1 MAAISWQ
8 GFTSFVGSNVAAVQA
23 SATSIVDATV
33 GSITLAFAQSVS
45 GVALWLQSYIIQ
57 VLTLTRAATSNN
69 TDLDSFMADFDLP
82 RIPAKFT
89 VQTGT
94 FASFSFTTQRLV
106 ALGSLISTGPGGIQ
120 FMVTLDATNPAW
132 NAALQSYVVAS
143 GTQSVTVPIQ
153 AVVAGAAG
161 NVLSGTVQSFVAPI
175 VGIDT
180 VTNTA
185 PNPQT
190 GFNAETDTAL
200 RLRFV
205 KFFASLSK
213 ATKTAIGFAIQ
224 SVQNGIT
231 YSLVENQTYAGATDL
246 GYFYAVVDDGSGNP
260 SSSLISAEYAA
271 IDAVRPI
278 CSTFNVYGPNIASA
292 SVSTTLVTG
301 PTFTHSLVV
310 AAAVTALTNFLNTI
324 PEGTSLPYA
333 QLYSLLFSVPGVSNV
348 TLLLLN
354 GGTADL
360 NVTAQQV
367 VKCGTLSVL

>member
-8 GFTSFVGSNVAAVQA
+8 GFTSFVSSNVAAVQA
-23 SATSIVDATV
+23 SATSIVDATK

-69 TDLDSFMADFDLP
+69 ADLDSFMADFELT
-82 RIPAKFT
+82 RIAATFSK
-89 VQTGT
+89 QTAIFG
-94 FASFSFTTQRLV
+94 SYSYTTQRQV

-132 NAALQSYVVAS
+132 NATLQAYVVPA
-143 GTQSVTVPIQ
+143 GTPSVTVPIQ

-161 NVLSGTVQSFVAPI
+161 NVLSGTVISFVAPI

-180 VTNTA
+180 VTNIA

-190 GFNAETDTAL
+190 GFNAETDPAF

-213 ATKTAIGFAIQ
+213 ATKTAIGLAIM
-224 SVQNGIT
+224 SVQNGLT
-231 YSLVENQTYAGATDL
+231 YSLVENQTYAGASQP
-246 GYFYAVVDDGSGNP
+246 GYFYAVIDDGSGNP
-260 SSSLISAEYAA
+260 SDSLISAEYAA

-278 CSTFNVYGPNIASA
+278 CSTFNVYGPNVVSA
-292 SVSTTLVTG
+292 AVSATLITG

-333 QLYSLLFSVPGVSNV
+333 QIYSLLFSVPGVVNV

-354 GGTADL
+354 SGTSDL
-360 NVTAQQV
+360 TVTAQQV
-367 VKCGTLSVL
+367 VKAGTIALQ